1 MVEQRSEKEIKLA
14 VRKRYA
20 SAATGAAEHSCCASD
35 YPADIPLAARNVSLG
50 CGSPVSHA
58 GIQPGQSVL
67 DLGSGGGIDV
77 FAASKL
83 VGDAG
88 RVVGVDATVEM
99 VLSARETARE
109 EGFHNV
115 EFRLGEIEHLP
126 VDSDSVDVVISNC
139 VLNLVPDKGRA
150 FAEIWRVLKRGGRL
164 VVSDIVAKEEMP
176 PEVKNDLE
184 KWSECV
190 SGAMTE
196 EEIRRRSA
204 AIGLSDFSVLEAG
217 EWYEMG
223 AGVPL
228 RSLTFSSEKP
238 AAATPGSS

>member
-1 MVEQRSEKEIKLA
+1 
-14 VRKRYA
+14 
-20 SAATGAAEHSCCASD
+20 
-35 YPADIPLAARNVSLG
+35 
-50 CGSPVSHA
+50 
-58 GIQPGQSVL
+58 VL